1 MGWHRRSAWLGLGC
15 ALVLVLSACSPSD
28 SRVATYVSEYGGS
41 RAQYERIEDMTECES
56 VQAEYDSAAA
66 NHEVAEPGTDAESWN
81 AGYMAA
87 SEDRL
92 EELDCPRR

>member
-28 SRVATYVSEYGGS
+28 SRVDTYVSEYGGS

-56 VQAEYDSAAA
+56 VQAEY
-66 NHEVAEPGTDAESWN
+66 EPGTDAESWN